1 MLHNNKMKGMDIPT
15 QKITGK
21 DFSEIAGAMGT
32 LLVLCPAMVAGVQL
46 ISRIL

>member
-21 DFSEIAGAMGT
+21 DFCEVAGGMGT

-46 ISRIL
+46 IARIL